1 MFLEKKTMSINKKR
15 RIIYSLVI
23 ASGIFL
29 GGFAAVEATPVITLE
44 KAKIMAR
51 EQGTQ
56 MKTAELSYSQAE
68 ISLAQVRSNNNLGSY
83 YTVDDMKKDM
93 DQLEVLIDERVNA
106 VRLLG
111 ESIAVWKEEIAGLE
125 AEDPAVGELQNNID
139 QAYRDISEYNRQL
152 DELRPAYASMVPR
165 YYEEKSKEDQAK
177 PQLRSAETS
186 LESAQDA
193 LITQPRIIDY
203 NVELTYL
210 SLLLVSEQRLQQQL
224 VMQNLEK
231 MLQREQKLLELGRS
245 TPLSLAQAEEKLRQ
259 GQENSLMLKQREESL
274 HRTFRSKLGLPD
286 VFHYELAQ
294 VDLTIDVEMSP
305 VDHKMPDLTSTL
317 AYRRSLETLGQKRKD
332 LDDTSQSNRNSYRAA
347 VLAVEEAEMNLEQT
361 FTTLTDNYL
370 ARAEALGLAA
380 ETLRNA
386 EFSLQNSGSGLEKVK
401 LQYRLGMVALLD
413 LEQQEISFREAELKL
428 FTARQD
434 YHLARLAYLLAREGI
449 NPDTASSR

>member
-1 MFLEKKTMSINKKR
+1 MLQEKKIMSINKKR
-15 RIIYSLVI
+15 RIVYGLVI
-23 ASGIFL
+23 AAGIFL
-29 GGFAAVEATPVITLE
+29 GGFAAVEAAPVITLE
-44 KAKIMAR
+44 KAKTMAR

-106 VRLLG
+106 VRLLE
-111 ESIAVWKEEIAGLE
+111 ESIAAWKEEIAGLE

-203 NVELTYL
+203 NVEQTYL
-210 SLLLVSEQRLQQQL
+210 SLLLVTEQRLQQEL

-259 GQENSLMLKQREESL
+259 GQENSLTLKQREESL

-305 VDHKMPDLTSTL
+305 VDQIMPDLTSTL
-317 AYRRSLETLGQKRKD
+317 TYRRSLETLGQKRKD